1 MRWILYL
8 LVLLMLHNNLGL
20 AQTNDTL
27 VFKQYKD
34 QKNIVLLDTP
44 INWKQSQTYSQ

>member
-34 QKNIVLLDTP
+34 QKNIVLLDTV
-44 INWKQSQTYSQ
+44 INGNTSQISIQ